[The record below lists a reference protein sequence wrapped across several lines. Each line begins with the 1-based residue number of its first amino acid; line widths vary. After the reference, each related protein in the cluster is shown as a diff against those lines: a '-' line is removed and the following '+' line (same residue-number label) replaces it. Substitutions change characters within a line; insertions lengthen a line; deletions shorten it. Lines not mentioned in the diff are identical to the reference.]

1 MPTDDG
7 ARSSSQYP
15 LADLRVLEAASG
27 IAGPYCGKL
36 FIDAGAQVVKVEPP
50 TGDPLRSWSPSGT
63 TAHPAP
69 LFAYLNAG
77 KQSVVGSLS
86 STHAVELLDGA
97 DLLIVDEQV
106 PDEVLQQAIAAHPSL
121 VVCSITPFG
130 RNGDLL
136 HRPWSDLIVQAE
148 SGALGWRGLPE
159 RHPVQLGG
167 RLGEWLAGCHMAPA
181 ALAATLTA
189 QQTGRG
195 EFIDCSMVDVVA
207 VAGTNFTNIMT
218 ELLGN
223 PEPTGPARQWS
234 DIPSVEPAADGWVGL
249 NTNAGHHFELLC
261 VLIERPE
268 LVGSPWHNLAVR
280 MARRPEWEEMLH
292 AWTRR
297 HTVAEIVERGAAL
310 RIPVAP
316 VHSGRTVLENPHLV
330 ERQVFARHPD
340 GFLQP
345 RRPYLLDGERLAPV
359 GHTPELG
366 AGSTLSWAKRTP
378 RQQKTAS
385 AGLPLDGMR
394 VLDLTNWWVGAA
406 ATHVLAG
413 LGAEVIH
420 IESTA
425 HPDGM
430 RTIGFH
436 FGAERWWERSYMFLG
451 ANTNKLGL
459 TLDLNHPEGLALLER
474 LVKRSDAVVEN
485 FSPRVLEQFG
495 ITWDK
500 IHSINPRAV
509 FMRMPAF
516 GLTGPW
522 RERVAFAQ
530 TMEQMSGIAWVTG
543 YRHDAPMIGKGV
555 GDPIAGMHGAFALL
569 VALAER
575 ERTGRGV
582 FVEATMIE
590 AILNVAAE
598 AAIEWSAHGLELQ
611 RDGNRSPHA
620 APQGVYRCREAEQW
634 LAVSVVSDDQWQ
646 RLTRTLERPDLAS
659 DPTLTTLSGRH
670 AAHDRLDEILEAW
683 AAAHDVDEAVRVLIG
698 AGVPAARLADPRF
711 LHQHALLQQR
721 RLYDPVEHPVVGP
734 VHVPGLP
741 YRWKSVQRWTRLRS
755 PLLGEHNHAV
765 LGELLGVSDDDLDK
779 LEAAGVIGTQA
790 RSA

>member
-1 MPTDDG
+1 
-7 ARSSSQYP
+7 
-15 LADLRVLEAASG
+15 VVEAASG
-27 IAGPYCGKL
+27 IAAPYCGKMFL
-36 FIDAGAQVVKVEPP
+36 DAGAQVVKVEPAG
-50 TGDPLRSWSPSGT
+50 GDPLRSWSPSGT
-63 TAHPAP
+63 SARPAP

-77 KQSVVGSLS
+77 KQSVVGPLGDAR
-86 STHAVELLDGA
+86 TGELLGEA
-97 DLLIVDEQV
+97 DLLLVDEQV
-106 PDEVLQQAIAAHPSL
+106 PEEVLQRAVAAHPSL

-130 RNGDLL
+130 RDGDLL
-136 HRPWSDLIVQAE
+136 NRPWSDLIVQAE

-167 RLGEWLAGCHMAPA
+167 RLGEWLAGCHAAPA
-181 ALAATLTA
+181 ALVATLA
-189 QQTGRG
+189 ARRTGRG
-195 EFIDCSMVDVVA
+195 EVIDCSMVDVMA
-207 VAGTNFTNIMT
+207 VAGTNFTHIMNN
-218 ELLGN
+218 LLGN

-234 DIPSVEPAADGWVGL
+234 DIPSVEPAADGWIGL
-249 NTNAGHHFELLC
+249 NTNAGHHFEMLC

-280 MARRPEWEEMLH
+280 MARRQEWEEMLH

-297 HTVAEIVERGAAL
+297 QTVADIVERGAAL
-310 RIPVAP
+310 RIPVTP

-330 ERQVFARHPD
+330 HRQVFVRHPD

-345 RRPYLLDGERLAPV
+345 RRPYLLDGEHPAPV
-359 GHTPELG
+359 G
-366 AGSTLSWAKRTP
+366 RTP
-378 RQQKTAS
+378 DLGGGSSFAWAERAPLPQRPAPC
-385 AGLPLDGMR
+385 GLPLEGTR

-420 IESTA
+420 VESTA

-436 FGAERWWERSYMFLG
+436 FGADRWWERSYMFLG

-459 TLDLNHPEGLALLER
+459 TLDLNHPEGRALLER
-474 LVKRSDAVVEN
+474 LVERSDAVVEN

-495 ITWDK
+495 ITWER
-500 IHSINPRAV
+500 IRGINPRVV

-575 ERTGRGV
+575 DRTGRGV

-590 AILNVAAE
+590 AILNLAAE
-598 AAIEWSAHGLELQ
+598 ATIEWSAHGLELQ
-611 RDGNRSPHA
+611 RNGNRSPHA
-620 APQGVYRCREAEQW
+620 APQGVYRCREEEQW
-634 LAVSVVSDDQWQ
+634 LALSVLSDDQWQ
-646 RLTRTLERPDLAS
+646 GLTRALERPDLAS
-659 DPTLTTLSGRH
+659 DPALVSLRGRH

-683 AAAHDVDEAVRVLIG
+683 AAAREIEEAVRLLAA
-698 AGVPAARLADPRF
+698 AGVPAARLADPRV
-711 LHQHALLQQR
+711 LPRHALLQKR
-721 RLYDPVEHPVVGP
+721 RLYDQVEHPVVGP
-734 VHVPGLP
+734 IQVPGLP
-741 YRWKSVQRWTRLRS
+741 YRWKSVESWTRRRT
-755 PLLGEHNHAV
+755 PMLGEHNRTV
-765 LGELLGVSDDDLDK
+765 LGGLLGLSDEELAR